1 MGERGTSDWQSCLPH
16 SPSLELWLAE
26 QPTRWLQQMPRVK
39 WVSPDPNVQ
48 PLIIKL
54 MGNSP
59 WFGVLD
65 TMETPFLSAY
75 PPDEFSLPSPPSCQ
89 WSSQECPGP
98 RHLQNSVANGTR
110 WVSATEK
117 AQIHW
122 SAFWRKKCISGTEA
136 NNSQPI
142 YTVAI
147 VLARKKK
154 EKGRERDKINFSSD
168 VTSAK

>member
-1 MGERGTSDWQSCLPH
+1 MS
-16 SPSLELWLAE
+16 SLCQVHPAVSEAHRSVLALGIFKI
-26 QPTRWLQQMPRVK
+26 QLQMAQ
-39 WVSPDPNVQ
+39 
-48 PLIIKL
+48 
-54 MGNSP
+54 
-59 WFGVLD
+59 
-65 TMETPFLSAY
+65 
-75 PPDEFSLPSPPSCQ
+75 
-89 WSSQECPGP
+89 
-98 RHLQNSVANGTR
+98 
-110 WVSATEK
+110 EK

-122 SAFWRKKCISGTEA
+122 SAFWRKKCLSGTEA